1 MAGVDTATAHW
12 LATPAGRQAIEAAG
26 AHGHDP
32 LAAAAALRRDR
43 PDLAPGQASAALEQA
58 GLRRLAHERYGIDAR
73 RLLLTRAGL
82 EQATRPQVA
91 ARRATLLRASG
102 VRRVLDLTAG
112 LGFDAAACAAAG
124 LAVRALER
132 DPVTAALCRHNWP
145 QVEVVDADATDPG
158 ALAAELAR
166 LAPTDAVFADPARR
180 DPDGPRDA
188 RLRAVPERDPARWA
202 PPWPWLA
209 ALPHPRVAA
218 KVAPSLA
225 APAGWHAEWS
235 SVHRVVVECAVYSW
249 PAFAEERRAV
259 VWAGGE
265 AAVVPAGRSDLPA
278 PADELGAWLHEPDPA
293 VVKAGAVA
301 TLLAGHPR
309 VRPLGPHS
317 TWLTGPD
324 EWPGP
329 AARAF
334 EVIGPL
340 DGSVREQRRRLDGLA
355 VAALT
360 VKSRDTGV
368 APATVLR
375 ELGRREG
382 PGHVVVL
389 TRMGDR
395 SIRVLCRPARGRP
408 A

>member
-1 MAGVDTATAHW
+1 
-12 LATPAGRQAIEAAG
+12 
-26 AHGHDP
+26 
-32 LAAAAALRRDR
+32 
-43 PDLAPGQASAALEQA
+43 
-58 GLRRLAHERYGIDAR
+58 
-73 RLLLTRAGL
+73 
-82 EQATRPQVA
+82 
-91 ARRATLLRASG
+91 
-102 VRRVLDLTAG
+102 
-112 LGFDAAACAAAG
+112 
-124 LAVRALER
+124 
-132 DPVTAALCRHNWP
+132 
-145 QVEVVDADATDPG
+145 
-158 ALAAELAR
+158 
-166 LAPTDAVFADPARR
+166 
-180 DPDGPRDA
+180 
-188 RLRAVPERDPARWA
+188 
-202 PPWPWLA
+202 
-209 ALPHPRVAA
+209 
-218 KVAPSLA
+218 
-225 APAGWHAEWS
+225 
-235 SVHRVVVECAVYSW
+235 
-249 PAFAEERRAV
+249 
-259 VWAGGE
+259 
-265 AAVVPAGRSDLPA
+265 
-278 PADELGAWLHEPDPA
+278 
-293 VVKAGAVA
+293 GAVA
-301 TLLAGHPR
+301 TLLAGHPQ

-334 EVIGPL
+334 EVVGPL